1 MSSQILRRF
10 WVLAFGVAS
19 VVSLAWAK
27 DAMAKS
33 PVPVRLA
40 VQTTSDVPIRTADY
54 TSADREKTQVE
65 QVWWYG
71 YRGWYGRPYYY
82 GAYYYPRYYSGY
94 APYASYYYPAPY
106 YSYYAPAPYY
116 AYPPVYTYGYAP
128 RAVFRPYVGFYW

>member
-19 VVSLAWAK
+19 VVGLAIAK
-27 DAMAKS
+27 DAMAKQ

-65 QVWWYG
+65 QVWWG

-82 GAYYYPRYYSGY
+82 GAYYPGFYGGY
-94 APYASYYYPAPY
+94 APYTSYYYPAPY
-106 YSYYAPAPYY
+106 TAFYSPAPYY
-116 AYPPVYTYGYAP
+116 AYPPVYTYGFAP
-128 RAVFRPYVGFYW
+128 RPVYRPYVGFYW